1 MTTTLAPTPPPR
13 PGAPPKSRR
22 DPAVD
27 LLRAG
32 AMLVVVAWH
41 WVFTV
46 VTWRADGPHVDNPI
60 SFFTWLAPVS
70 WVLQVVPVFFLVGG
84 YVTAK
89 ATAELATTSERWDW
103 VRRRIDR
110 LARPALPVV
119 AVLAVAH
126 VAARL
131 AGFPTVAAAMVLT
144 ATPLWFLVAYLAI
157 TALLPAVAPIAR
169 RWPVGHVVALAATC
183 AAWDVLR
190 FHDVITGGWRWW
202 SMVLVWL
209 TVHQLGGLLD
219 HVADRRRARVLA
231 AAGLGTLLA
240 ATTFGPYPV
249 SMVGTTT
256 DAISNMGPATAV
268 IIALASF
275 RLALIAL
282 ARPALDRM
290 AVTHRPLVDRLTG
303 LAMPVYL
310 WHMVGYGTCVLAAVA
325 LGVALPSSPDLGWW
339 LTRPLWVVAPLLVT
353 VPFVRRALA
362 AERAPS
368 PCCSAWPG

>member
-1 MTTTLAPTPPPR
+1 MVRHAAVPHGDRMTTTLAPAPPP
-13 PGAPPKSRR
+13 PPNGAHPKPRR

-41 WVFTV
+41 WVFTI

-60 SFFTWLAPVS
+60 SFFGSLAPLS

-84 YVTAK
+84 YVTAR
-89 ATAELATTSERWDW
+89 ATSGLTTTSERWDW
-103 VRRRIDR
+103 VRRRVDR
-110 LARPALPVV
+110 LGRPALPVI

-126 VAARL
+126 VAAHL

-157 TALLPAVAPIAR
+157 TALVPAVAPIAR
-169 RWPVGHVVALAATC
+169 RWPVGHVVVLAATC
-183 AAWDVLR
+183 VAWDVLR
-190 FHDVITGGWRWW
+190 FQGVIAGGWRWW

-209 TVHQLGGLLD
+209 AVHQLGGLLD
-219 HVADRRRARVLA
+219 DVADRRRALALA
-231 AAGLGTLLA
+231 AAGLGTLVA

-275 RLALIAL
+275 QLALVAL
-282 ARPALDRM
+282 ARPALDRL
-290 AVTHRPLVDRLTG
+290 AVAHRPVVERLTG

-310 WHMVGYGTCVLAAVA
+310 WHMVGYGTCVLVAVA
-325 LGVALPSSPDLGWW
+325 LGATLPARPDVGWW

-353 VPFVRRALA
+353 WPLVRRT
-362 AERAPS
+362 S
-368 PCCSAWPG
+368 PG